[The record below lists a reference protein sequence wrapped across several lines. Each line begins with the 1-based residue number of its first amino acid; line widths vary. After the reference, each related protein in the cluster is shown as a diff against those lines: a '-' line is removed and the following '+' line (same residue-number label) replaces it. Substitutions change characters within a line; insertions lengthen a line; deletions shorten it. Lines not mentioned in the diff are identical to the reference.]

1 MIAIAIASLIILAL
15 VLLNGVFV
23 AAEFAIVGAP
33 KTAIERRAARGER
46 IARIVLRMLREP
58 IRQDRFIATAQIGIT
73 LASLGLGM
81 YGEHVLA
88 DWIAAGL
95 ARLGSLRWI
104 AAHTLAS
111 VIAIAVLTYLHIV
124 IGEMAPKSMALQ
136 DAERV
141 VLWLTPL
148 MRSTEAFFFPLVIG
162 LNALGN
168 GVLRLIGVN
177 RQVAP
182 AEHYLTTEEL
192 RLVIEESE
200 EAGTVRAESGRVL
213 RELFEFGELT
223 AGEVMVPRVRITGIP
238 LGASPDTLRSIL
250 RSSQNTRYPVYE
262 GDLDHVAGMIHI
274 KDLLRHLLTKRPI
287 TTADTRP
294 LPVVP
299 DTLPIDELL
308 ALMRRERTQMALVID
323 EHGGTAGIVTLEDIF
338 EEVVGTI
345 EEGPP
350 GRGAVYVG
358 ADGRLRVSG
367 TLRLDELGQE
377 FGIDLEHEDVDS
389 VSGLVMTLLGRPPR
403 VSDVVTYGGL
413 VLEVSA
419 VKGYGV
425 EQCAVTLEH
434 PPETSL

>member
-1 MIAIAIASLIILAL
+1 MMAIVIPVVIIVAL
-15 VLLNGVFV
+15 VVLNGVFV

-33 KTAIERRAARGER
+33 KMAIERRAARGER
-46 IARIVLRMLREP
+46 IGRFVLHILRDP

-81 YGEHVLA
+81 YGEHALA
-88 DWIAAGL
+88 AWIAAGL
-95 ARLGSLRWI
+95 EPLGSFQWI
-104 AAHTLAS
+104 GAHTLAS
-111 VIAIAVLTYLHIV
+111 AIAIGVLTVLHIV
-124 IGEMAPKSMALQ
+124 IGEMVPKSMALQ
-136 DAERV
+136 NAERV
-141 VLWLTPL
+141 ILWLTPL
-148 MRSTEAFFFPLVIG
+148 MLSTEALFFPLVRS

-168 GVLRLIGVN
+168 AILKLVGIN
-177 RQVAP
+177 RQVATQ
-182 AEHYLTTEEL
+182 EHYLTAEEL
-192 RLVIEESE
+192 RLVIAESE

-262 GDLDHVAGMIHI
+262 GDLDHVTGMIHI

-287 TTADTRP
+287 TAADTRP

-350 GRGAVYVG
+350 GQGAVYVG
-358 ADGRLRVSG
+358 ADGRLRASG

-377 FGIDLEHEDVDS
+377 FGIDLEHEEVDS
-389 VSGLVMTLLGRPPR
+389 VSGLVLTLLGRPPR
-403 VSDVVTYGGL
+403 VGDVVRYGGL
-413 VLEVSA
+413 VLEVTA
-419 VKGYGV
+419 VKGHGV
-425 EQCAVTLEH
+425 EQCAVALER
-434 PPETSL
+434 PPDA